1 MKYAVLSGDI
11 VAFTSL
17 SNTQKETLE
26 ARLRALN
33 IALAMKFNT
42 YSRLV
47 KGDYWECVVPNPKDA
62 LTAALLAKSWVKAFT
77 VSPEKNQRRLKSF
90 ETYGIRL
97 AVGLGTLDRFE
108 PERGIV
114 DGEAIYLSGRKI
126 NEESTHSKKRVVIKN
141 TLFFASNDPLLD
153 QTLEPLMALLDHTIN
168 KATEKQSLILYHK
181 LLGKSEN
188 EIAEELNI
196 SQSSVNQ
203 HSTSLGW
210 NAIEKAVNYFHYKIK
225 SLQ

>member
-1 MKYAVLSGDI
+1 MNYAVISGDV

-17 SNTQKETLE
+17 SNPQKEALE

-33 IALAMKFNT
+33 ITLAMQFDT

-47 KGDYWECVVPNPKDA
+47 KGDYWECVVPEPADA
-62 LTAALLAKSWVKAFT
+62 LTVALLAKSWVKAFT
-77 VSPEKNQRRLKSF
+77 VHPERKQARLKSF

-97 AVGLGTLDRFE
+97 AIGYGTLQRLD
-108 PERGIV
+108 PERGII
-114 DGEAIYLSGRKI
+114 DGEAIYLSGRKMG
-126 NEESTHSKKRVVIKN
+126 EESTHGKERVVIKN
-141 TLFFASNDPLLD
+141 TLFFISGNPLLD
-153 QTLEPLMALLDHTIN
+153 QELEPLMALLDHTIN

-188 EIAEELNI
+188 EIADELGI

-210 NAIEKAVNYFHYKIK
+210 NAIEKAITYFHQKMK
-225 SLQ
+225 SP

>member
-1 MKYAVLSGDI
+1 MKYAVISGDV

-17 SNTQKETLE
+17 SNVQKEALE

-33 IALAMKFNT
+33 ITLAMQFNT

-47 KGDYWECVVPNPKDA
+47 KGDYWECVVPQPADA
-62 LTAALLAKSWVKAFT
+62 LTVALLAKSWVKAFT
-77 VSPEKNQRRLKSF
+77 VNPGQNQARLKSF

-97 AVGLGTLDRFE
+97 AIGYGPLQRFD
-108 PERGIV
+108 PERGII

-126 NEESTHSKKRVVIKN
+126 GEEGTHGKERVVIKN
-141 TLFFASNDPLLD
+141 TLFFVSGNPLLD
-153 QTLEPLMALLDHTIN
+153 QEMEPLMALLDHTIN
-168 KATEKQSLILYHK
+168 KATEKQSLVLYHK

-188 EIAEELNI
+188 EIADELGI

-210 NAIEKAVNYFHYKIK
+210 NAIEKAVTFFRQKM
-225 SLQ
+225 SSF

>member
-1 MKYAVLSGDI
+1 MKYAVLSGDV

-17 SNTQKETLE
+17 SNSQKEDLE
-26 ARLRALN
+26 ARLRNLN
-33 IALAMKFNT
+33 ITLAMKFNT

-47 KGDYWECVVPNPKDA
+47 KGDYWECVVPQVEHA
-62 LTAALLAKSWVKAFT
+62 LTVALLAKSWVKAFT
-77 VSPEKNQRRLKSF
+77 VRPQKNQKRLKSF

-114 DGEAIYLSGRKI
+114 DGEAIYRSGRKI
-126 NEESTHSKKRVVIKN
+126 NDESTHSKKRVVIKN
-141 TLFFASNDPLLD
+141 TLFFESGNPDLD
-153 QTLEPLMALLDHTIN
+153 QQMEPLISLLDHTIN

-181 LLGKSEN
+181 LLGKSEKA
-188 EIAEELNI
+188 IAEELDI

-210 NAIEKAVNYFHYKIK
+210 NAIEKAVTYFQQKMK
-225 SLQ
+225 AT

>member
-1 MKYAVLSGDI
+1 MNYAVISGDV

-17 SNTQKETLE
+17 SNPQKEALE

-33 IALAMKFNT
+33 ITLAMQFDT

-47 KGDYWECVVPNPKDA
+47 KGDYWECVVPQPADA
-62 LTAALLAKSWVKAFT
+62 LTVALLAKSWVKAFT
-77 VSPEKNQRRLKSF
+77 VNPERNQARLKSF

-97 AVGLGTLDRFE
+97 AIGYGTLQRLD
-108 PERGIV
+108 PERGII
-114 DGEAIYLSGRKI
+114 DGEAIYLSGRKMG
-126 NEESTHSKKRVVIKN
+126 EESTHGKERVVIKN
-141 TLFFASNDPLLD
+141 TLFFISGNPLLD
-153 QTLEPLMALLDHTIN
+153 QALEPLMALIDHTIN

-188 EIAEELNI
+188 EIADELGI

-210 NAIEKAVNYFHYKIK
+210 NAIEKAVTYFRQKMK
-225 SLQ
+225 SP